1 MDYFE
6 WESAVIEAVAE
17 VMSISHSDATGF
29 VEAQPFYMQQSWGK
43 SMDAQHAAA
52 KLIKAAQA
60 ETGTPKPC
68 RQTRGQA
75 SRRMPFS
82 RLIKEKVWIT
92 ERSRQLC
99 KVLLTV
105 QRSWP

>member
-68 RQTRGQA
+68 RQTRGQV
-75 SRRMPFS
+75 SRRTSFFAS
-82 RLIKEKVWIT
+82 VIEGLIDDI
-92 ERSRQLC
+92 SSNG
-99 KVLLTV
+99 
-105 QRSWP
+105 QRVSKWAP